1 MTTQSALLTG
11 PQIDGAFDRRAAA
24 PQQEMQH
31 MSLRQIWYVLRRH
44 RLLLSLVVGLTVAIV
59 LVTQLMAEPVY
70 RSEATVQV
78 ELTDGSGANQAEI
91 AARNQQRVANEA
103 RIYRSRAL
111 AEQVVRDLKL
121 TQDPRFMDPA
131 EAASPRAADQAA
143 SRLADMTTVSSSSDS
158 DFIDIAVESGSPRL
172 SATIANQFIASQQ
185 KLRINRRNARKRAVS
200 SALDAEQR
208 KLADEAVAAERAVAE
223 FRSRQQMLVG
233 AGGAEDYS
241 QLNRIAVEAASA
253 SAMRAASNARASGVS
268 SAVRNYSLSG
278 ATSPL
283 LQQQQKQHDD
293 LMRQRSDLA
302 VSYGARHPEMQR
314 VDAQLA
320 EIRSNMQREQDNVA
334 AAEAA
339 RASAEAARERGLAS
353 AEAAAAGA
361 RAGQLEGQLRAL
373 TGKAFTNTTNAVE
386 LAALE
391 RRAEVSRQAFLITA
405 QKAQEVRSELETTGV
420 NSSLVSPAAIPDGPI
435 APTPKRAALAALFGS
450 LMLGLLLV
458 FALEMFDNKLRSS
471 EQIRRLFGLHTFGML
486 PEVASASTISAE
498 DNPLVDDPQS
508 LFSEVARTLG
518 AEVADLA
525 LPGQP
530 QSVLI
535 TSPLPGDGKST
546 VALTLA
552 AAAASMGR
560 RAIVVDLDLRRP
572 TPNLLRTVQ
581 NKLNAPDLVD
591 YLTGGAE
598 LKKLLPPA
606 PSPERPREVTSYK
619 PVVLSTR
626 KPVRNPASLIR
637 APQLRALFGDLRERY
652 DLIVINAPATLAVRD
667 ARTLIEVADST
678 LMVVRWGHT
687 TVEQLRASVE
697 LLRNKVHGVVF
708 NKVDYAEHARRGYAD
723 AVQFYVDSTDYYSG
737 PLPTSPS
744 WLDRL
749 KDRARARGRREH
761 EAA

>member
-1 MTTQSALLTG
+1 MTIHSALLAG
-11 PQIDGAFDRRAAA
+11 PPVDEAFDQRSFA
-24 PQQEMQH
+24 PSHPIQQLT
-31 MSLRQIWYVLRRH
+31 LRQIWYILRRH
-44 RLLLSLVVGLTVAIV
+44 RLLLSLLVGLTVTVV
-59 LVTQLMAEPVY
+59 LISQLLADPIY
-70 RSEATVQV
+70 RAVATVQV

-91 AARNQQRVANEA
+91 AARNQQRVVNEA
-103 RIYRSRAL
+103 RIYRSLAL
-111 AEQVVRDLKL
+111 AEQVVRDLDL
-121 TQDPRFMDPA
+121 TQDPRFMDPG
-131 EAASPRAADQAA
+131 AAGSPRAADYAA
-143 SRLADMTTVSSSSDS
+143 SKLVSMTNVSSSNDS
-158 DFIDIAVESGSPRL
+158 DFIDIAVESRSPRL
-172 SATIANQFIASQQ
+172 SAKIANQFIASLQ
-185 KLRINRRNARKRAVS
+185 KLRINRRNARKENVV

-208 KLADEAVAAERAVAE
+208 RLADEAVAAERAVAA

-253 SAMRAASNARASGVS
+253 SAMRAASSARAAGVT

-278 ATSPL
+278 ATSAL

-293 LMRQRSDLA
+293 LMRQRSELA

-320 EIRSNMQREQDNVA
+320 EIRTNMKREQDNVA

-339 RASAEAARERGLAS
+339 RASADAAREQGLAR

-373 TGKAFTNTTNAVE
+373 TGKAFSNTTNAVE

-420 NSSLVSPAAIPDGPI
+420 NSSLVSSAAIPDSPVSP
-435 APTPKRAALAALFGS
+435 APKRAALVGLFGS

-458 FALEMFDNKLRSS
+458 FTIEMFDNKLRSS
-471 EQIRRLFGLHTFGML
+471 DQIRRLFGLHTFAML
-486 PEVASASTISAE
+486 PEVASASNITAE
-498 DNPLVDDPQS
+498 DNPLIDDPQS

-518 AEVADLA
+518 AEVADIA
-525 LPGQP
+525 VAGQP
-530 QSVLI
+530 QTVLV

-572 TPNLLRTVQ
+572 TPNLLRTLQ

-606 PSPERPREVTSYK
+606 PSPETPREATSYK

-637 APQLRALFGDLRERY
+637 APQLRGLFGDLRERY

-678 LMVVRWGHT
+678 LMVVRWGQT
-687 TVEQLRASVE
+687 TIEQMRASMD

-723 AVQFYVDSTDYYSG
+723 AVQFYVDSADYYSG
-737 PLPTSPS
+737 PIPGSRS
-744 WLDRL
+744 WIDKLRDL
-749 KDRARARGRREH
+749 ARGGRGQQ
-761 EAA
+761 AA